1 MNKPPILADGSAFGA
16 LLSTYELAAPVTL
29 DDVHA
34 IYEDILSRLSAG
46 YSCCV
51 QLRSITPLY
60 DGPEHVEI
68 RIRYKS
74 GDLAGE
80 LFRIAII
87 GAEQRP
93 ARGASETR

>member
-34 IYEDILSRLSAG
+34 IYEDIRPRLSAG

-51 QLRSITPLY
+51 QLRHLTPLF
-60 DGPEHVEI
+60 DGPEHVEV
-68 RIRYKS
+68 RIRHS
-74 GDLAGE
+74 SDGLAGE

-87 GAEQRP
+87 GAAQRS
-93 ARGASETR
+93 ARGASETQ